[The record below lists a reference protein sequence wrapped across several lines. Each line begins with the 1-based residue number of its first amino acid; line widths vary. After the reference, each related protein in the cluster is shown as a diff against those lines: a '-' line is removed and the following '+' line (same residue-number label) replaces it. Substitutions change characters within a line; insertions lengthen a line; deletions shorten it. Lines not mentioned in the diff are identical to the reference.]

1 MGWLSWLQTR
11 VRLFRKGG
19 RWSIGWLKLN
29 LNARE
34 VMEEGRKST
43 DRSKLVPRTRV
54 ETKGGRVGGRGSMKS
69 WEKRTVTAEL
79 GISSMVLTM
88 TFCGAS
94 VVE

>member
-1 MGWLSWLQTR
+1 M
-11 VRLFRKGG
+11 
-19 RWSIGWLKLN
+19 
-29 LNARE
+29 
-34 VMEEGRKST
+34 
-43 DRSKLVPRTRV
+43 

-69 WEKRTVTAEL
+69 WEKRTVTAEE